1 MMPTVLKRVLS
12 LLALSVPTAV
22 LAQSPLN
29 SGNFSG
35 YFEVN
40 GQYYRPDSAIEAPEV
55 PEKWLTN
62 GFMGLTY
69 NNGGLTAGV
78 RYEAYMN
85 PLLGFDP
92 SYKGNG
98 IPFRYVTYSKDILT
112 VTAGNF
118 YEQFGSGLVYRT
130 YWEPNLGLDNAM
142 DGLRAVITPL
152 PGITLKGLIGR
163 QRDFFQYPDNL
174 VRGIDGDFQLNDIFG
189 PLASA
194 KLRIGL
200 GGSFV
205 SKYQKDNSTTR
216 ILPENV
222 GAWAGRFNMK
232 FGKIAFDA
240 EYAYKINDPS
250 QANLF
255 KYNYGEAL
263 FTNLTYT
270 QKGLGVR
277 LSGKRVDNMDFR
289 SDRSVTGN
297 RLLINYLPAVNRQQ
311 TYRLA
316 TLYPYATQPLGE
328 MGGSAEVYYTFKPK
342 TLLGGE
348 YGTSILMNFAGVSD
362 ISRMNP
368 DDTLGYTSDFFAVG
382 EDRFYQEVTVE
393 VTKKLNKKSKF
404 IASYL
409 YQIFDRNKIEGKIG
423 EKQVTSHLGVIEFT
437 HKFTSTKSLR
447 IDAEHLYT
455 EQDRGNWAML
465 LLEYNMAPHWTFTIF
480 DEWNYG
486 NEKAEKRFHYFNGSI
501 TYVQGGTRM
510 TLAWSRQRAGLLCVG
525 GVCRFVPASNGATI
539 TISSRF

>member
-1 MMPTVLKRVLS
+1 MPVALKKVLATLL
-12 LLALSVPTAV
+12 LLAPFV
-22 LAQSPLN
+22 LQAQSPLN

-69 NNGGLTAGV
+69 NYGGLTAGV

-92 SYKGNG
+92 GYRGNG
-98 IPFRYVTYSKDILT
+98 IPFRFVSYATDILT
-112 VTAGNF
+112 ITAGNF
-118 YEQFGSGLVYRT
+118 YDQFGSGLVYRT

-142 DGLRAVITPL
+142 DGLKAVLTPL
-152 PGITLKGLIGR
+152 PGITLKGIIGR
-163 QRDFFQYPDNL
+163 QRDFFDYPDNL
-174 VRGIDGDFQLNDIFG
+174 VRGIDGDFQLNDIFK
-189 PLASA
+189 PLSDK
-194 KLRIGL
+194 KLRIGI

-222 GAWAGRFNMK
+222 GAGAGRFNMK
-232 FGKIAFDA
+232 YGKMAFDA

-255 KYNYGEAL
+255 RYNYGEAL

-277 LSGKRVDNMDFR
+277 LSGKRVDNMDYR

-316 TLYPYATQPLGE
+316 TLYPFATQPLGE
-328 MGGSAEVYYTFKPK
+328 MGGSAEVYYNFKPK

-348 YGTSILMNFAGVSD
+348 YGTNILVNFAGVSD
-362 ISRMNP
+362 IKRENL
-368 DDTLGYTSDFFAVG
+368 DDTLGYTSDFFAIG

-486 NEKAEKRFHYFNGSI
+486 NDDPDKRFHYFNGSI
-501 TYVQGGTRM
+501 TYVKGGTRM
-510 TLAWSRQRAGLLCVG
+510 VLAWARQRAGLLCVG